1 MNRILATI
9 LCLALAPFAW
19 AGDDEDKQAEKDLKA
34 LRDRIMK
41 RVTEQL
47 DKEFDRIRAEVK
59 TLIDQELGTGDEKK
73 EPKAEPKEEPKEEK
87 HPKKQPKDDGPEKT
101 DPKEKK
107 PGYMGV
113 QLGADLE
120 GHASVQ
126 GVFPDSPAEEAGLKE
141 GDIFVK
147 IGGKEID
154 TVQSLIEAVQAAGA
168 GSTLKFT
175 VRRGADEIEVKV
187 KLAARPEE
195 PGEEPPDEKD
205 GGDEK

>member
-1 MNRILATI
+1 MNRILAAV

-19 AGDDEDKQAEKDLKA
+19 AGDDEDKQADKEMKA
-34 LRDRIMK
+34 LRDRILK
-41 RVTEQL
+41 RVSEQL

-59 TLIDQELGTGDEKK
+59 ALIDQELGTGEEKK
-73 EPKAEPKEEPKEEK
+73 EPKEEK
-87 HPKKQPKDDGPEKT
+87 HPKKEPKTEKKEPKHEENA

-113 QLGADLE
+113 QLGTDEE
-120 GHASVQ
+120 GRASVN

-141 GDIFVK
+141 GDVFVK
-147 IGGKEID
+147 LGGKEIS

-175 VRRGADEIEVKV
+175 VRRGADELEVKV
-187 KLAARPEE
+187 KLAERPED
-195 PGEEPPDEKD
+195 PGDEAPKDED
-205 GGDEK
+205 GGDDK

>member
-9 LCLALAPFAW
+9 LCLALAPFAL
-19 AGDDEDKQAEKDLKA
+19 AGDDEDKQAEKEMKA

-59 TLIDQELGTGDEKK
+59 ALIDQELGTGDEKK
-73 EPKAEPKEEPKEEK
+73 EPKAEPKEEK
-87 HPKKQPKDDGPEKT
+87 HPKKQPKDDGSEKT

-113 QLGADLE
+113 QLGTDLE

-187 KLAARPEE
+187 KLAARPED
-195 PGEEPPDEKD
+195 PGEEPPDDENGGHEK
-205 GGDEK
+205 